1 MYPGNLGI
9 QKNLL
14 LQFRDKNEL
23 WEIGAKKTYEWIREI
38 STKNKLNKT
47 EQEVCGV
54 NWEKIW
60 KQWEGIKSLKIQ
72 SIIYKY
78 LHNAWLTGDVAMRRH
93 MIKKIPKCPL
103 CKNANFTRIHVI
115 TECKAM
121 VLERNNLIVQIS
133 KNEKFRK
140 YMLLHLDGNFNK
152 EIYRLITEY
161 IITIMKKCGQVIV
174 IKK

>member
-1 MYPGNLGI
+1 
-9 QKNLL
+9 
-14 LQFRDKNEL
+14 
-23 WEIGAKKTYEWIREI
+23 
-38 STKNKLNKT
+38 
-47 EQEVCGV
+47 
-54 NWEKIW
+54 
-60 KQWEGIKSLKIQ
+60 
-72 SIIYKY
+72 
-78 LHNAWLTGDVAMRRH
+78 